1 MGCSITCTAY
11 KRLDD
16 GRFSQIPTDTFQDK
30 NYSNTAFLADVRN
43 YTGIVPIP
51 FGGAERP
58 VPPPTSLDHNSLEW
72 CWDTGPDALIWF
84 TIDELLKFDYSK
96 PCRVDGNETYREFL
110 GDGYFEEIEKLRA
123 SGATHVMFEL
133 NS

>member
-16 GRFSQIPTDTFQDK
+16 GRFLQIQTDTFNDK
-30 NYSNTAFLADVRN
+30 NYNNTAFLADVRN
-43 YTGIVPIP
+43 DTGIIPIP

-58 VPPPTSLDHNSLEW
+58 VPSEHHQNDC
-72 CWDTGPDALIWF
+72 CWFDWGPDAVIWF
-84 TIDELLKFDYSK
+84 TIDELLNFDYSR
-96 PCRVDGNETYREFL
+96 PCRAEGIETYREFL
-110 GDGYFEEIEKLRA
+110 GEGYFEDIEKLRS
-123 SGATHVMFEL
+123 SGSTHVMFEF